1 MPRFA
6 FAGALGAALAYFFDP
21 DNGRKRRK
29 EGIKRAAKRF
39 RQAGR
44 KAQAV
49 TAQAQGLKEKATHLS
64 EQEKSQPDDVTLA
77 RKVESEIFRGADVPK
92 GQINVNVED
101 GVVYL
106 RGELEQPDLI
116 EDLGAQARKVQGVRA
131 VENLLHVPGEEAPA
145 KAEEFFSAVNGPTEN
160 PGDSSTRTCAAGA
173 QRVVAKEA
181 TRRV

>member
-29 EGIKRAAKRF
+29 EAIKRAAKRF

-44 KAQAV
+44 RAQGV
-49 TAQAQGLKEKATHLS
+49 TAHAQGLKERATHLS

-77 RKVESEIFRGADVPK
+77 RKVESEIFRAADVPK

-116 EDLGAQARKVQGVRA
+116 EDLGAQARNVQGVRA

-145 KAEEFFSAVNGPTEN
+145 KAE
-160 PGDSSTRTCAAGA
+160 
-173 QRVVAKEA
+173 
-181 TRRV
+181 

>member
-1 MPRFA
+1 MPRFV
-6 FAGALGAALAYFFDP
+6 FAGAVGAALAYFFDP

-29 EGIKRAAKRF
+29 EAIKRAAKPF

-49 TAQAQGLKEKATHLS
+49 SAQAQGLKAKATHLS
-64 EQEKSQPDDVTLA
+64 EQEKPQPDDVTLA

-106 RGELEQPDLI
+106 RGELDQPDLI
-116 EDLGAQARKVQGVRA
+116 EDLGVQARKIQGVLG
-131 VENLLHVPGEEAPA
+131 VENLLHAPGEEAPA
-145 KAEEFFSAVNGPTEN
+145 KAE
-160 PGDSSTRTCAAGA
+160 
-173 QRVVAKEA
+173 
-181 TRRV
+181 

>member
-6 FAGALGAALAYFFDP
+6 FAGAIGAALAYFFDP

-29 EGIKRAAKRF
+29 EALKRGAKAF
-39 RQAGR
+39 RQSGR
-44 KAQAV
+44 KGQAV
-49 TAQAQGLKEKATHLS
+49 AAQAQGLKQKATHLK
-64 EQEKSQPDDVTLA
+64 EQEKPQPDDVTLA

-116 EDLGAQARKVQGVRA
+116 EDLGVQARKVQGVRA
-131 VENLLHVPGEEAPA
+131 VENLLHVPGQEAPT
-145 KAEEFFSAVNGPTEN
+145 KAE
-160 PGDSSTRTCAAGA
+160 
-173 QRVVAKEA
+173 
-181 TRRV
+181 